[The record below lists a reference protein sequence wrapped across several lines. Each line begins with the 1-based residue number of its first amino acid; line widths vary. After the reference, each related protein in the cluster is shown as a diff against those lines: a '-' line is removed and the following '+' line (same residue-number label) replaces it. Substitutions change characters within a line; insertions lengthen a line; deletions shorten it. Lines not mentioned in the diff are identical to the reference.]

1 MLVLQRGAPI
11 FGILLA
17 SSAHKVLQ
25 LSDRAPF
32 FFSSPQTSCPM
43 ALSLRCLAQAATNAI
58 TQAAS
63 PKAPRTPMTPKTP
76 KTPKTPLSAKNTRLE
91 RLRARESYESPKS
104 DFFPER
110 RARTGRTVH
119 FSDESDPSP
128 SVTESDCC
136 VPTPSVAEWK
146 AAGPVLLGRSRAPAP
161 GPVPSSEVVMDAAQ
175 MAREAFLARQARRA
189 GRMDD
194 FVVWDQQDFR
204 MATWSPKGGRMYAD
218 VTSKLTGSGCV

>member
-1 MLVLQRGAPI
+1 MLVLQRSAPI

-17 SSAHKVLQ
+17 SSAYKVLQ

-32 FFSSPQTSCPM
+32 FFSSPQSSCPM

-91 RLRARESYESPKS
+91 RIRARESYESPKS

-136 VPTPSVAEWK
+136 VPTPSLAVWK
-146 AAGPVLLGRSRAPAP
+146 AAGPVLLGRSRAPA
-161 GPVPSSEVVMDAAQ
+161 PVPSSEVVMDAAQ

-189 GRMDD
+189 SRTDD
-194 FVVWDQQDFR
+194 FVV
-204 MATWSPKGGRMYAD
+204 
-218 VTSKLTGSGCV
+218 